1 MIAIIQEQF
10 EHNTANLIT
19 RFLEHP
25 TAPMIRR
32 FREYT
37 DLLTFDARNDWHQWQ
52 SLYGFQT
59 INGSRR
65 AYMTYGGGPEGG
77 IVRLRSSM
85 TLVASWY
92 VWHRDWGRP
101 ATVLRIPR
109 ELTPVTRREDDYEA
123 IKLVMVDDYELA
135 ENEYYL
141 DDLEDSAEEQDSD
154 YGLRNDD
161 GDEADERRE
170 NDEARWGGRQEED
183 DDEAPQEDNVE
194 IETNERDP
202 ETDAEDEMEDE
213 AEDYEALVSNEMRE
227 EVAALVEQI
236 RDYSERMGNESNPDG
251 YMTLCMLIHQANERC
266 RELRMQLAARRHI

>member
-1 MIAIIQEQF
+1 MIALIQEQF

-109 ELTPVTRREDDYEA
+109 ELTPVSRHDDGYEA
-123 IKLVMVDDYELA
+123 IKLVMVEDYELG
-135 ENEYYL
+135 EDEYYL
-141 DDLEDSAEEQDSD
+141 DDMEDTVDDEQDSD
-154 YGLRNDD
+154 YGVRNDD

-170 NDEARWGGRQEED
+170 NHEARWGGRQDED
-183 DDEAPQEDNVE
+183 DDEAPQED
-194 IETNERDP
+194 
-202 ETDAEDEMEDE
+202 
-213 AEDYEALVSNEMRE
+213 LS
-227 EVAALVEQI
+227 
-236 RDYSERMGNESNPDG
+236 
-251 YMTLCMLIHQANERC
+251 LIH
-266 RELRMQLAARRHI
+266 I